1 MTNFQPRPS
10 LPLGLSSERLLL
22 LAPALAG
29 GLLSAVLLAALVV
42 PMVRGVLQRQDQLE
56 KLQEQADALPQNLR
70 LSARARLDLET
81 AERQQQRLLQL
92 VAGTGQLDT
101 LLAQLG
107 AEATRAG
114 VDLDSYEPQTA
125 APVPGTATPGT
136 TPPGTPAAPVGNAAT
151 PPPSGAPPPPPGG
164 KAATP
169 PVPAD
174 PLLVPGLQ
182 KRSQLLVAFGRFP
195 QLLTF
200 LRRLEQLAP
209 LAVVSDLN
217 LKHEP
222 VPKPP
227 PEPAPGQTAAPP
239 PIQPPAPERTTLRF
253 TLTAYSRLAAG
264 VARK

>member
-10 LPLGLSSERLLL
+10 LPLGLTSERLLVL
-22 LAPALAG
+22 TPALAG
-29 GLLSAVLLAALVV
+29 GLLSVVLLAAVVV
-42 PMVRGVLQRQDQLE
+42 PLLRGMLQRQDQLDQ
-56 KLQEQADALPQNLR
+56 LQQQADALPQNLR
-70 LSARARLDLET
+70 LSARARFDLDT

-101 LLAQLG
+101 LLTQLG

-114 VDLDSYEPQTA
+114 VDLDSFEPQTPTPVAAAA
-125 APVPGTATPGT
+125 APAPPATP
-136 TPPGTPAAPVGNAAT
+136 AT
-151 PPPSGAPPPPPGG
+151 PPPPPGG

-169 PVPAD
+169 PPPPD

-182 KRSQLLVAFGRFP
+182 KRSQLLVASGRFP

-209 LAVVSDLN
+209 LAVVSDLS

-227 PEPAPGQTAAPP
+227 PEPAPGQAAAPQT
-239 PIQPPAPERTTLRF
+239 QPPAPERTTLRF
-253 TLTAYSRLAAG
+253 TLTAYSRAAAG
-264 VARK
+264 APRK

>member
-1 MTNFQPRPS
+1 MTNFQPRSS
-10 LPLGLSSERLLL
+10 LPLGLTSERLLL

-29 GLLSAVLLAALVV
+29 GLLSVVLLAALVV
-42 PMVRGVLQRQDQLE
+42 PLLRGVLQRQDQLGQ
-56 KLQEQADALPQNLR
+56 LQQQADELPQNLR
-70 LSARARLDLET
+70 LSARARLDLDT

-114 VDLDSYEPQTA
+114 VDLDSYEPQAA
-125 APVPGTATPGT
+125 APVP
-136 TPPGTPAAPVGNAAT
+136 AAT
-151 PPPSGAPPPPPGG
+151 APGAPPPPPPGAKPG
-164 KAATP
+164 TS
-169 PVPAD
+169 PVPPD

-182 KRSQLLVAFGRFP
+182 KRSQLLVASGRFP
-195 QLLTF
+195 QLLMF

-209 LAVVSDLN
+209 LGVVSDLN

-227 PEPAPGQTAAPP
+227 PEPTPGQKAAPP
-239 PIQPPAPERTTLRF
+239 STQPPAPERTTLRF
-253 TLTAYSRLAAG
+253 TLTAYSRVAAG
-264 VARK
+264 APRK

>member
-1 MTNFQPRPS
+1 LTNFQPRPS
-10 LPLGLSSERLLL
+10 LPLGLTSERMLL
-22 LAPALAG
+22 LAPVLAG
-29 GLLSAVLLAALVV
+29 GLVSVVLLAAAVV
-42 PMVRGVLQRQDQLE
+42 PLLRGMLQRQEQLQQ
-56 KLQEQADALPQNLR
+56 LRQQAAELPQNLR
-70 LSARARLDLET
+70 LSAKARLDLDT

-107 AEATRAG
+107 AEATRTG
-114 VDLDSYEPQTA
+114 VDLDSFEPQT
-125 APVPGTATPGT
+125 P
-136 TPPGTPAAPVGNAAT
+136 TPAAAAT
-151 PPPSGAPPPPPGG
+151 APAPPATPATPPPPPGG

-169 PVPAD
+169 PPPPD

-182 KRSQLLVAFGRFP
+182 KRSQLLVASGRFP

-209 LAVVSDLN
+209 LAVVSDLS

-227 PEPAPGQTAAPP
+227 PEPAPGQTAAPQT
-239 PIQPPAPERTTLRF
+239 QPPTPERTTLRF
-253 TLTAYSRLAAG
+253 TLTAYSRAAAG
-264 VARK
+264 APRK

>member
-1 MTNFQPRPS
+1 MTNFQPRPT
-10 LPLGLSSERLLL
+10 LPLGLTSERLLVL
-22 LAPALAG
+22 TPALAG
-29 GLLSAVLLAALVV
+29 GLLSVVLLAAMVV
-42 PMVRGVLQRQDQLE
+42 PLLRGMLQRQDQLE
-56 KLQEQADALPQNLR
+56 QLQQQADALPQNLR
-70 LSARARLDLET
+70 LSARARLDLDT

-101 LLAQLG
+101 LLTQLG

-114 VDLDSYEPQTA
+114 VDLDSYEPQAT
-125 APVPGTATPGT
+125 APVSGSTTPGA
-136 TPPGTPAAPVGNAAT
+136 PAAPVGNAA
-151 PPPSGAPPPPPGG
+151 PPAGAPPPPPPPGG
-164 KAATP
+164 KATTP

-182 KRSQLLVAFGRFP
+182 KRSQLLVASGRFP

-239 PIQPPAPERTTLRF
+239 PTQPPAPERTTLRF
-253 TLTAYSRLAAG
+253 TLTAYSRAAAG
-264 VARK
+264 APRK

>member
-10 LPLGLSSERLLL
+10 LPLGLTSERLLV

-29 GLLSAVLLAALVV
+29 GLVGVLLLAAVVV
-42 PMVRGVLQRQDQLE
+42 PLLRGVLQRQEQLQQ
-56 KLQEQADALPQNLR
+56 LRQQEAELPQNLR
-70 LSARARLDLET
+70 LSARARLDLDT

-114 VDLDSYEPQTA
+114 VDLDSYEPQT
-125 APVPGTATPGT
+125 PTP
-136 TPPGTPAAPVGNAAT
+136 
-151 PPPSGAPPPPPGG
+151 GAPPP
-164 KAATP
+164 
-169 PVPAD
+169 PAD

-182 KRSQLLVAFGRFP
+182 KRSQLLVASGRFP

-227 PEPAPGQTAAPP
+227 PEPAPGQSAAPQS
-239 PIQPPAPERTTLRF
+239 QPPAPERTTLRF
-253 TLTAYSRLAAG
+253 TLTAYSRAAAG
-264 VARK
+264 APRK

>member
-10 LPLGLSSERLLL
+10 LPLGLTSERLLV

-29 GLLSAVLLAALVV
+29 GLLSVVLLAALVV
-42 PMVRGVLQRQDQLE
+42 PLLRGVLQRQDQLGQ
-56 KLQEQADALPQNLR
+56 LQQQADELPQNLR
-70 LSARARLDLET
+70 LSARARLDLEK

-114 VDLDSYEPQTA
+114 VDLDSYEPQAA
-125 APVPGTATPGT
+125 APVP
-136 TPPGTPAAPVGNAAT
+136 AAT
-151 PPPSGAPPPPPGG
+151 APGAPPPPPPGAKPG
-164 KAATP
+164 TP
-169 PVPAD
+169 PVPPD

-182 KRSQLLVAFGRFP
+182 KRSQLLVASGRFP

-209 LAVVSDLN
+209 LGVVSDLN

-227 PEPAPGQTAAPP
+227 PEPAPGQKAAPP
-239 PIQPPAPERTTLRF
+239 PTQPPAPERTTLRF
-253 TLTAYSRLAAG
+253 TLTAYSRVAAG
-264 VARK
+264 APRK

>member
-10 LPLGLSSERLLL
+10 LPLGLTSERLLV

-29 GLLSAVLLAALVV
+29 GLVGVLLLAAVVV
-42 PMVRGVLQRQDQLE
+42 PLLRGVLQRQEQLQQ
-56 KLQEQADALPQNLR
+56 LRQQAAELPQNLR
-70 LSARARLDLET
+70 LSAKARLDLDT

-114 VDLDSYEPQTA
+114 VDLDSYEPQTPTPVAAATAPAANA
-125 APVPGTATPGT
+125 APTP
-136 TPPGTPAAPVGNAAT
+136 
-151 PPPSGAPPPPPGG
+151 GAPPPPGAKTG
-164 KAATP
+164 TP
-169 PVPAD
+169 PPPAD

-182 KRSQLLVAFGRFP
+182 KRSQLLVASGRFP

-227 PEPAPGQTAAPP
+227 PEPAPGQTAAPQS
-239 PIQPPAPERTTLRF
+239 QPPAPERTTLRF
-253 TLTAYSRLAAG
+253 TLTAYSRATAG
-264 VARK
+264 APRK

>member
-10 LPLGLSSERLLL
+10 LPLGLTSERLLL

-29 GLLSAVLLAALVV
+29 GLLSVVLLAALVV
-42 PMVRGVLQRQDQLE
+42 PLLRGVLQRQDQLGQ
-56 KLQEQADALPQNLR
+56 LQQQADELPQNLR
-70 LSARARLDLET
+70 LSARARLDLEK

-114 VDLDSYEPQTA
+114 VDLDSYEPQAA
-125 APVPGTATPGT
+125 APVPAAAAT
-136 TPPGTPAAPVGNAAT
+136 APVGNAA
-151 PPPSGAPPPPPGG
+151 PAPGAPPPPPPGAKPG
-164 KAATP
+164 TP
-169 PVPAD
+169 PVPPD

-182 KRSQLLVAFGRFP
+182 KRSQLLVASGRFP

-209 LAVVSDLN
+209 LGVVSDLN

-227 PEPAPGQTAAPP
+227 PEPTPGQKAAPP
-239 PIQPPAPERTTLRF
+239 PTQPPAPERTTLRF
-253 TLTAYSRLAAG
+253 TLTAYSRVAAG
-264 VARK
+264 APRK

>member
-10 LPLGLSSERLLL
+10 LPLGLTSERLLV

-29 GLLSAVLLAALVV
+29 GLLSVVLLAALVV
-42 PMVRGVLQRQDQLE
+42 PLLRGVLQRQDQLGQ
-56 KLQEQADALPQNLR
+56 LQQQADELPQNLR
-70 LSARARLDLET
+70 LSARARLDLEK

-114 VDLDSYEPQTA
+114 VDLDSYEPQAA
-125 APVPGTATPGT
+125 APVP
-136 TPPGTPAAPVGNAAT
+136 AAT
-151 PPPSGAPPPPPGG
+151 APGAPPPPPAGAKPG
-164 KAATP
+164 TP
-169 PVPAD
+169 PVPPD

-182 KRSQLLVAFGRFP
+182 KRSQLLVASGRFP

-209 LAVVSDLN
+209 LGVVSDLN

-227 PEPAPGQTAAPP
+227 PEPAPGQKAAPP
-239 PIQPPAPERTTLRF
+239 STQSPAPERTTLRF
-253 TLTAYSRLAAG
+253 TLTAYSRVAAG
-264 VARK
+264 APRK

>member
-10 LPLGLSSERLLL
+10 LPLGLTSDRLLV

-29 GLLSAVLLAALVV
+29 GLVGVLLLAAVVV
-42 PMVRGVLQRQDQLE
+42 PLLRGVLQRQEQLQQ
-56 KLQEQADALPQNLR
+56 LRQQAAELPQNLR
-70 LSARARLDLET
+70 LSARARLDLDT
-81 AERQQQRLLQL
+81 AGHQQQRLLQL

-114 VDLDSYEPQTA
+114 VDLDSYEPQSPTPVA
-125 APVPGTATPGT
+125 AAT
-136 TPPGTPAAPVGNAAT
+136 APVGNAAPT
-151 PPPSGAPPPPPGG
+151 PGAPPP
-164 KAATP
+164 
-169 PVPAD
+169 PAD

-182 KRSQLLVAFGRFP
+182 KRSQLLVASGRFP

-227 PEPAPGQTAAPP
+227 PEPAPGQSAAPQS
-239 PIQPPAPERTTLRF
+239 QPPAPERTTLRF
-253 TLTAYSRLAAG
+253 TLTAYSRAAAG
-264 VARK
+264 APRK